1 MRSLR
6 LFALLLGA
14 LVIHAAGARLWGG
27 FPRAVDLFL
36 VAVVLHALEGTPVS
50 AMFAGLIAGLLT
62 DALSGGLYGLHG
74 FADTILGYA
83 SAFLA
88 QRLVMRRLLSLLLL
102 FSLAAA
108 AQQAILLG
116 LSLLLVSSPG
126 LPDLTWTLVR
136 VATSGLV
143 GTALFA
149 IGRAGRTRMA
159 KWRRGR
165 QSRLR

>member
-1 MRSLR
+1 MRGLR
-6 LFALLLGA
+6 LAVFLLGA
-14 LVIHAAGARLWGG
+14 LAVHAAGAQLWGD

-36 VAVVLHALEGTPVS
+36 IAVVLHALEGSTLS
-50 AMFAGLIAGLLT
+50 AMFAGLVAGLLT
-62 DALSGGLYGLHG
+62 DALTGGLYGLHG
-74 FADTILGYA
+74 FADTILGYG

-126 LPDLTWTLVR
+126 LPDLTWTLIR
-136 VATSGLV
+136 VAATGAL
-143 GTALFA
+143 GTMLYA
-149 IGRAGRTRMA
+149 IGRVGRTRVER
-159 KWRRGR
+159 WRRGR
-165 QSRLR
+165 RTRLR